1 MWDFE
6 HGSAGQHFEI
16 SYTVPSQCATE
27 LEKGT
32 ADIGIIPAA
41 AYATIPNLLILPR
54 IAIASRQAVGSILLV
69 SHKRLD
75 EIESVALDN
84 SSLTSVALTRVLFA
98 KCWGG
103 EREFIS
109 SPPRLDSML
118 ADSDAA
124 LLIGDPALKVDRA
137 RYHTWD
143 LAEEWI
149 RLTGKPFVFA
159 FWAVRQEALKS
170 SSLDLISI
178 FQQSRNRGL
187 EPESLDLIARIWAP
201 RLEIAEQAVHK
212 YLTTNIYYY
221 LDSPCIEGL
230 QLFFQY
236 AFECDVLPPA
246 PELCFAGNKPALI

>member
-6 HGSAGQHFEI
+6 HGSEGKHFEI
-16 SYTVPSQCATE
+16 RYTVPSQCATE
-27 LEKGT
+27 LAKGT

-41 AYATIPNLLILPR
+41 AYATIPNLVILPGV
-54 IAIASRQAVGSILLV
+54 AIASKQAVGSILLV

-75 EIESVALDN
+75 QIESVALDS
-84 SSLTSVALTRVLFA
+84 SSLTSVALTRLLFE

-109 SPPRLDSML
+109 ATPRLDSML
-118 ADSDAA
+118 ADYDAA
-124 LLIGDPALKVDRA
+124 LLIGDPALKIDRG

-149 RLTGKPFVFA
+149 RFTGKPFVFA

-170 SSLDLISI
+170 SSLDLVSI

-187 EPESLDLIARIWAP
+187 EPMSLDLIARIWAP
-201 RLEIAEQAVHK
+201 RLEITENAIHK

-221 LDSPCIEGL
+221 MDAPCLEGL
-230 QLFFQY
+230 QLFYLY
-236 AFECDVLPPA
+236 ALECGALPPA
-246 PELCFAGNKPALI
+246 PELCFVENKPALI